1 MTSKLSD
8 EQRQAL
14 TGHPKQPLPVED
26 PVTHTEYII
35 LRMDVYEQ
43 MLRAAE
49 YDFSD
54 PDPRTF
60 YPAFA
65 AAVKDDLDAPGM
77 ECYDED
83 ITPSPGSNHERPAR

>member
-1 MTSKLSD
+1 MRDILNQRQHN

-14 TGHPKQPLPVED
+14 TGRPEQPLPVED

-35 LRMDVYEQ
+35 LRMDAYEQ

-49 YDFSD
+49 YDVSD

-77 ECYDED
+77 DMV
-83 ITPSPGSNHERPAR
+83 